1 MRKKRPQMEKK
12 QDDRVNESGGEDGA
26 TSIPLQD
33 VIEERETR
41 KARFETMLTAL
52 EEKHALE
59 KERAKMTEIKMNE
72 QIAELVKR
80 LKDSEKQILSLTQ
93 ASREKKRGF
102 DGRETT

>member
-1 MRKKRPQMEKK
+1 MQEEDKMEKK

-52 EEKHALE
+52 EEKHTLE
-59 KERAKMTEIKMNE
+59 KERAKNRKRKRE
-72 QIAELVKR
+72 QAI
-80 LKDSEKQILSLTQ
+80 
-93 ASREKKRGF
+93 
-102 DGRETT
+102 